1 MSAPPSLPSTM
12 RAAVHTAYGPPEVVH
27 LMDVPVPTPGAGEL
41 LVKVHATTVNRTDS
55 GFRTGK
61 PLIVRPYAGF
71 LRPKRTRP
79 GCEYAGTVAA
89 LGTGV
94 QRFSVGDRVF
104 GFTED
109 DRFGAHAEYVCVNAE
124 GAVALQPEGHDH
136 AACAPLCEGAHYALC
151 DLRAADVGPGQQV
164 LVNGA
169 TGAIGSAA
177 VQLARHLG
185 ATVTAVADTLNMAL
199 VRSLGATTVIDRLK
213 EDFIQSKER
222 FDLVFDA
229 VGKSCF
235 GRCKPLLKPK
245 GIYLSTELGPWLQ
258 NPLLA
263 MLTPLLGGKRVLFPV
278 PKITQADAELFASLA
293 AAGSYRPVIDRCYP
307 LEQIVEAHR
316 YVDSGEKVGNVVVVV

>member
-1 MSAPPSLPSTM
+1 
-12 RAAVHTAYGPPEVVH
+12 
-27 LMDVPVPTPGAGEL
+27 
-41 LVKVHATTVNRTDS
+41 
-55 GFRTGK
+55 
-61 PLIVRPYAGF
+61 
-71 LRPKRTRP
+71 
-79 GCEYAGTVAA
+79 
-89 LGTGV
+89 
-94 QRFSVGDRVF
+94 
-104 GFTED
+104 
-109 DRFGAHAEYVCVNAE
+109 
-124 GAVALQPEGHDH
+124 
-136 AACAPLCEGAHYALC
+136 
-151 DLRAADVGPGQQV
+151 
-164 LVNGA
+164 
-169 TGAIGSAA
+169 
-177 VQLARHLG
+177 
-185 ATVTAVADTLNMAL
+185 MAL

-229 VGKSCF
+229 VGKSSF

-316 YVDSGEKVGNVVVVV
+316 YVDSGEKVGNVVVVVVV